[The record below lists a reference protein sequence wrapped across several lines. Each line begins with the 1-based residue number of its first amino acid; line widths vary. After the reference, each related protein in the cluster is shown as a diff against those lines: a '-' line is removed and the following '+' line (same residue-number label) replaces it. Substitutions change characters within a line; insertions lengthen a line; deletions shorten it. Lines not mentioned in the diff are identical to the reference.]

1 VAVYGAYTIGRVAGV
16 DLLPAVHRLDARS
29 YGRIVESGA
38 LDDQR
43 LELLDG
49 LLTETSPNSP
59 RHAALVQHLTHHLA
73 GARERYLRVQLPL
86 EVAEDSVPEPD
97 LALVG
102 EPSSPA
108 AHPRTADLVV
118 EVTVTSSTLDRGRKA
133 ELYATAGVVEYWVV
147 DVPRAVVEIHRHPAS
162 GGYRQVEAY
171 RAGDVLPSPV
181 PGVAGLAV
189 ANLLADV
196 I

>member
-1 VAVYGAYTIGRVAGV
+1 VASV

-38 LDDQR
+38 LDDRR

-49 LLTETSPNSP
+49 LLIEMSPNSP
-59 RHAALVQHLTHHLA
+59 RHAALVQRLTQHLV

-86 EVAEDSVPEPD
+86 EVAEDAVPEPD
-97 LALVG
+97 LALVA
-102 EPSSPA
+102 EPSSPT

-118 EVTVTSSTLDRGRKA
+118 EVAVTSSTLDRGRKA

-147 DVPRAVVEIHRHPAS
+147 DVPRAIVEVHRNPAS
-162 GGYRQVEAY
+162 SGYRHIEAY
-171 RAGDVLPSPV
+171 RVGDVLPSPV
-181 PGVAGLAV
+181 PGVGELAV
-189 ANLLADV
+189 ADLLAGV